1 MCKKAETLEIR
12 FTDLKN
18 RDVQRDDLDKSNN
31 RRDNK
36 INYNEAVALAEDSF
50 FRNVYNQA
58 LEQVAMIVRQNEN
71 SKNNHDILNI
81 IAFTGRRGT
90 GKTSAMLSFAD
101 FLTSHSIDFNLID
114 DVVGSVDFKL
124 LADIDAATLD
134 KHICSF
140 AL

>member
-12 FTDLKN
+12 FADLKN
-18 RDVQRDDLDKSNN
+18 RDVQRDDLKDGLEKSNN
-31 RRDNK
+31 RRVNQ

-58 LEQVAMIVRQNEN
+58 LEQVAMIVRQNVN

-101 FLTSHSIDFNLID
+101 FLASHSIVF
-114 DVVGSVDFKL
+114 
-124 LADIDAATLD
+124 
-134 KHICSF
+134 
-140 AL
+140 